1 MGAGGKPNGEESLTL
16 ANPINEN
23 DSEESCWSQISER
36 LVVFFSTLPA
46 HLLLANLLS
55 PLTLPKLCQFCGHEV
70 QGDQMVINSWSRKWL
85 SRHAAGQ

>member
-36 LVVFFSTLPA
+36 LVGFFYFFLLFT
-46 HLLLANLLS
+46 HLLLANSSLS
-55 PLTLPKLCQFCGHEV
+55 PHPT
-70 QGDQMVINSWSRKWL
+70 
-85 SRHAAGQ
+85 